1 MQSWLKAAARKLPG
15 HRLLRQEWGAAGVS
29 TDQVAVVS
37 RGKPELAILFAKLV
51 EKHCRIRP
59 ERKRASYFRVGN
71 VAEYLFLAETA
82 FP

>member
-1 MQSWLKAAARKLPG
+1 
-15 HRLLRQEWGAAGVS
+15 V
-29 TDQVAVVS
+29 TVVS
-37 RGKPELAILFAKLV
+37 IGKPEMAILFAKLV